1 MVFDKLKQC
10 SPLFQ
15 LLVQNNLKKKF
26 CPLHLKK
33 TNTNNLLTLVNVGSI
48 K

>member
-26 CPLHLKK
+26 CP
-33 TNTNNLLTLVNVGSI
+33 NTNNLLTLVNVGSI